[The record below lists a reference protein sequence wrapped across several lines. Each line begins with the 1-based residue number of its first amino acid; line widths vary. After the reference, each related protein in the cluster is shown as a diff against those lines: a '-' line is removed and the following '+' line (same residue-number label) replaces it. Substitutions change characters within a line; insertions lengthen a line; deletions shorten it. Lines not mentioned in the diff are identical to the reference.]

1 MRRYA
6 LLLTFALCSLWC
18 QSAVAQ
24 ADIGLKGAG
33 FAVGIVSP
41 EDMDATFGVGAFL
54 DLGSIVP
61 NLHVEPRVDYW
72 SKSEDFF
79 SGSVSV
85 RDIAIGARAK
95 YYFPIPNPKLRPFA
109 GGGLALNLL
118 NVEVETVDPFTG
130 GTMTGDDSSS
140 KVGLDL
146 GGGLATPLGPRTTFL
161 TEVWYG
167 IVSDFSHITLRVG
180 LMQAFGP

>member
-6 LLLTFALCSLWC
+6 PLLTFALCALLC
-18 QSAVAQ
+18 QSAHAQ

-41 EDMDATFGVGAFL
+41 ENMDATFGVGAFL
-54 DLGSIVP
+54 DLGTIVP
-61 NLHVEPRVDYW
+61 NLSLEPRVDYW
-72 SKSEDFF
+72 SKSEDVFG
-79 SGSVSV
+79 GSVTV

-95 YYFPIPNPKLRPFA
+95 YYFPIANPKLRPFA

-118 NVEVETVDPFTG
+118 NAEVEVIDPFSG
-130 GTMTGDDSSS
+130 GTMTVEDSSS

-146 GGGLATPLGPRTTFL
+146 GGGLATPLSPRTSFL

-180 LMQAFGP
+180 LSHSFGS

>member
-24 ADIGLKGAG
+24 SDIGLKGAG

-61 NLHVEPRVDYW
+61 NLHLEPRVDYW
-72 SKSEDFF
+72 SKSEDVFG
-79 SGSVSV
+79 GSVSV

-95 YYFPIPNPKLRPFA
+95 YYFPIANPKLRPFA

-118 NVEVETVDPFTG
+118 NAEVEMIDPFTG
-130 GTMTGDDSSS
+130 GTMTVDDSAS

-180 LMQAFGP
+180 LMQAFGS